1 MDQSLNLFV
10 ELSNGY
16 SSVRN
21 LRKSETVKMMLVN
34 DPSNHFPFLETAP
47 QSKNRTK
54 YYAALARI
62 LFSGDVEVH
71 DADFHNFGIEML
83 YYSNACTN
91 SMYM

>member
-21 LRKSETVKMMLVN
+21 LRKSETVKVMLNN

-54 YYAALARI
+54 YYSALAKI
-62 LFSGDVEVH
+62 LFSGDVEGQ
-71 DADFHNFGIEML
+71 DADFYNFG
-83 YYSNACTN
+83 
-91 SMYM
+91 MYFLLLFD